1 MAELLKDVI
10 APSEPN
16 HLNRPSFPVASRRA
30 RSALQVLTVAALVL
44 GASLPA
50 HAWGRKTRLTRK
62 FPPGETMVYET
73 KMQTRATV
81 SSNPSGLKSFLPPV
95 PTELNTQQKTTTR
108 VQAVHPDG
116 SADVEVRFDEFEI
129 KSDILALLAGRA
141 RESAQKAQQEF
152 ARKLSG
158 HAVTAHY
165 DREGRLLGFD
175 GADEVLDRAEVTL
188 REPLRQILHLF
199 LDQVGGN
206 ALYPDH
212 PVKRGEEWKRTLAA
226 QPSDQYPL
234 SMEGE
239 NTLRYVGKTKYRRV
253 KAAVIDFHFTNV
265 LKPALE
271 SLRRTTPLGQLEALG
286 MALDIRIDGEGKG
299 RVLLAL
305 ADGRILQ
312 NRSTI
317 RQTLRARLKAPT
329 AASPPA
335 SQPLMLEITTDTTLE
350 VDGSGK

>member
-1 MAELLKDVI
+1 MAELFQYVKPAFKSNI
-10 APSEPN
+10 P
-16 HLNRPSFPVASRRA
+16 NRPSFPLVSRRA
-30 RSALQVLTVAALVL
+30 RSALEVLTVAALVL
-44 GASLPA
+44 GASLPV
-50 HAWGRKTRLTRK
+50 HAWGRKTRLKRK

-73 KMQTRATV
+73 KMQTRATL

-95 PTELNTQQKTTTR
+95 PTELNTQQKNTTR
-108 VQAVHPDG
+108 VLAVHPDG

-129 KSDILALLAGRA
+129 KSDILDLLAGTE
-141 RESAQKAQQEF
+141 RESTQQAQQEF
-152 ARKLSG
+152 ARRLSG

-175 GADEVLDRAEVTL
+175 GADEALDPLEVPL
-188 REPLRQILHLF
+188 REPLRQVLRLL
-199 LDQVGGN
+199 LDQLGGN

-226 QPSDQYPL
+226 QPTDQSPL
-234 SMEGE
+234 TMEGA

-286 MALDIRIDGEGKG
+286 MALDIRIDGEGQG

-312 NRSTI
+312 TRSTI
-317 RQTLRARLKAPT
+317 HQTLRAQLKAPS
-329 AASPPA
+329 AASPAA
-335 SQPLMLEITTDTTLE
+335 SEPLMLEITTDTTLE